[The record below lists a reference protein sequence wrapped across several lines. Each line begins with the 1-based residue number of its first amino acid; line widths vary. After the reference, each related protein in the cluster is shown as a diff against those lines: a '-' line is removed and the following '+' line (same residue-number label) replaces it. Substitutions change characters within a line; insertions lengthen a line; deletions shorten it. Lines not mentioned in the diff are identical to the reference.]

1 MKNNKLKS
9 LVKLLE
15 DDDSQTVTQAMA
27 ELLSMDKK
35 INSVISSLQESSTGK
50 IRKHIHQM
58 QAVKKY
64 RDKRT
69 SFAAKLKNSDTDL
82 LEGFAEIHLQWF
94 DQDDIGEIYKGWG
107 EFLSST
113 SEWQPDTLKKIGKM
127 MKEMSYKTPDAE
139 EFFPEYFCIGAI
151 MDETVGADFM
161 LCSIAKLA
169 GEFHGF
175 KGKIVNTPLGFGL
188 CDSEGQMLFPSK
200 DWMTCIVKNHSH
212 FETWTNSMVLRHTAS
227 MIFLSS
233 MTMQNFRYAY
243 SIGKCLMDSDDDDFS
258 KILPYP
264 FGEKQG
270 V

>member
-15 DDDSQTVTQAMA
+15 DEDSNTVTQAMA

-35 INSVISSLQESSTGK
+35 INSVISVLQESSTGK
-50 IRKHIHQM
+50 IRRHAHQM

-94 DQDDIGEIYKGWG
+94 DQDDIGEIYKSWG
-107 EFLSST
+107 EFLSTT
-113 SEWQPDTLKKIGKM
+113 SEWLPDSLKKIGKM
-127 MKEMSYKTPDAE
+127 MKEMGFKTPDAE

-151 MDETVGADFM
+151 IDETLGADFI

-175 KGKIVNTPLGFGL
+175 NTKIVNTPLGFGL
-188 CDSEGQMLFPSK
+188 CDSEGMMLFPSK
-200 DWMTCIVKNHSH
+200 DWMTCIVKNHSN
-212 FETWTNSMVLRHTAS
+212 FETWTNSMVLRQTAA
-227 MIFLSS
+227 MLFLSL

-243 SIGKCLMDSDDDDFS
+243 SIGKCLLDAGNEDIS
-258 KILPYP
+258 KILSYP
-264 FGEKQG
+264 FGEK
-270 V
+270 

>member
-15 DDDSQTVTQAMA
+15 DEDSNTVTQAMA

-35 INSVISSLQESSTGK
+35 IDSVISVLQESSTGK
-50 IRKHIHQM
+50 IRRHAHQM

-94 DQDDIGEIYKGWG
+94 DQDDIGEIYKSWG
-107 EFLSST
+107 EFLSTT
-113 SEWQPDTLKKIGKM
+113 SEWLPDSLEKIGKM
-127 MKEMSYKTPDAE
+127 MKEMGFKTPDAE

-151 MDETVGADFM
+151 IDETLGADFI

-175 KGKIVNTPLGFGL
+175 NTKIVNTPLGFGL
-188 CDSEGQMLFPSK
+188 CDSEGMMLFPSK
-200 DWMTCIVKNHSH
+200 DWMTCIVKNHSN
-212 FETWTNSMVLRHTAS
+212 FETWTNSMVLRQTAS
-227 MIFLSS
+227 MLFLSL

-243 SIGKCLMDSDDDDFS
+243 SIGKCLLDSGNDDIS
-258 KILPYP
+258 KILSYP
-264 FGEKQG
+264 FGEK
-270 V
+270 

>member
-15 DDDSQTVTQAMA
+15 DEDSNTVTQAMA

-35 INSVISSLQESSTGK
+35 INSVISVLQESSTGK
-50 IRKHIHQM
+50 IRRHAHQM

-94 DQDDIGEIYKGWG
+94 DQDDIGEIYKSWG
-107 EFLSST
+107 EFLSTT
-113 SEWQPDTLKKIGKM
+113 SEWLPDSLEKMGKM
-127 MKEMSYKTPDAE
+127 MKEMGFKTPDAE

-151 MDETVGADFM
+151 IDETSGADFI

-175 KGKIVNTPLGFGL
+175 NTKIVNTPLGFGL
-188 CDSEGQMLFPSK
+188 CDSEGMMLFPSK
-200 DWMTCIVKNHSH
+200 DWMTCIVKNHSN
-212 FETWTNSMVLRHTAS
+212 FETWTNSMVLRQTAS
-227 MIFLSS
+227 MLFLSL

-243 SIGKCLMDSDDDDFS
+243 SIGKCLLDSGNDDIS
-258 KILPYP
+258 KILSYP
-264 FGEKQG
+264 FGEK
-270 V
+270 

>member
-15 DDDSQTVTQAMA
+15 DEDSNTVTQAMA

-35 INSVISSLQESSTGK
+35 IDSVISVLQESSTGK
-50 IRKHIHQM
+50 IRRHAHQM

-94 DQDDIGEIYKGWG
+94 DQDDIGEIYKSCG
-107 EFLSST
+107 EFLSTT
-113 SEWQPDTLKKIGKM
+113 SEWLPDSLEKIGKM
-127 MKEMSYKTPDAE
+127 MTEMGFKTPDAE

-151 MDETVGADFM
+151 IDETLGADFI

-175 KGKIVNTPLGFGL
+175 NTKIVNTPLGFGL
-188 CDSEGQMLFPSK
+188 CDSEGMMLFPSK
-200 DWMTCIVKNHSH
+200 DWMTCIVKNHSN
-212 FETWTNSMVLRHTAS
+212 FETWTNSMVLRQTAS
-227 MIFLSS
+227 MLFLSL

-243 SIGKCLMDSDDDDFS
+243 SIGKCLLDSGNDDIS
-258 KILPYP
+258 KILSYP
-264 FGEKQG
+264 FGEK
-270 V
+270 